1 MLGFPLPLS
10 TAPECLFCLL
20 SLEYRK
26 LKFVH
31 IMLFALEL
39 WTRPPLTAF
48 DVGPIVNGILIIIW
62 SQLLCS
68 TRGLQCTVFCLFA
81 RDRNRAFCHSACL
94 PVDNDAAR
102 GSQVTMICGPP
113 PWATVALC
121 KSGSFIAQ
129 QITKLLSQ
137 ARVELRSCNRS
148 QHTSWWFSRRAIDI
162 SRLKHQIPLSR
173 ALVGLNGKSRMTP
186 PRQGK

>member
-129 QITKLLSQ
+129 QITKL
-137 ARVELRSCNRS
+137 CC
-148 QHTSWWFSRRAIDI
+148 
-162 SRLKHQIPLSR
+162 
-173 ALVGLNGKSRMTP
+173 
-186 PRQGK
+186 PRQEWNFDHATDHNTLADGFRGEQSTSLDWSIKFRFLVH